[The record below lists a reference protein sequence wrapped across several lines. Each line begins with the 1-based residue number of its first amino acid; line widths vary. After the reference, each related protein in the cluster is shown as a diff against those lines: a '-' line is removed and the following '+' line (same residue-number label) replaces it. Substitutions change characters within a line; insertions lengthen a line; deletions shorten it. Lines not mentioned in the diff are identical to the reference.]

1 MKKNSF
7 KELETL
13 YIQGRSTGAQ
23 ETRQKIES
31 NIHLFGFIANIL
43 DLYLPKAGNVIQ
55 SLGSFNTVKNIS
67 DLTNNSD
74 KNSKK

>member
-7 KELETL
+7 KELESL

-23 ETRQKIES
+23 ETRQKIS
-31 NIHLFGFIANIL
+31 NIHLFGFISNIL
-43 DLYLPKAGNVIQ
+43 DVYLPKAGNVIQ
-55 SLGSFNTVKNIS
+55 SLGSFKTEKNMS

-74 KNSKK
+74 KNSKI

>member
-31 NIHLFGFIANIL
+31 KIHLFGFIDNIL
-43 DLYLPKAGNVIQ
+43 DLYLHKAGNVIQ